1 MYNYNSTDASAIMS
15 VIGLLGG
22 FIFIL
27 VIFCLAII
35 VFDIVVRWKVF
46 KKAGKE
52 GWEAIIPYYNSW
64 VYFEISGYP
73 GWLGLLGLA
82 SIVLSWIPFGAGM
95 LSVGLIVL
103 NVLAGISLAKKFNK
117 SEGFGW
123 LIGLLP
129 LIGLAIIAF
138 GDDEYDAS
146 KGNQLEKPAARTKV
160 FCSNCG
166 KEVTG
171 NTKFC
176 PNCGKEI

>member
-1 MYNYNSTDASAIMS
+1 MYNYNNTDASAIMS

-82 SIVLSWIPFGAGM
+82 SIVLSA
-95 LSVGLIVL
+95 V
-103 NVLAGISLAKKFNK
+103 
-117 SEGFGW
+117 
-123 LIGLLP
+123 
-129 LIGLAIIAF
+129 
-138 GDDEYDAS
+138 AS
-146 KGNQLEKPAARTKV
+146 
-160 FCSNCG
+160 
-166 KEVTG
+166 
-171 NTKFC
+171 
-176 PNCGKEI
+176 